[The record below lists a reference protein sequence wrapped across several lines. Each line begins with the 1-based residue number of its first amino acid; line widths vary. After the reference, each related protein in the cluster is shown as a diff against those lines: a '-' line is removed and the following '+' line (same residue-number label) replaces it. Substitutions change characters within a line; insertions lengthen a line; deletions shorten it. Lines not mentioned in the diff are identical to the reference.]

1 MKFEIGNKV
10 KIIGF
15 PKMKCTIWDCWVN
28 KLENL
33 RMEGDEITYVVK
45 HDNYRGEMVM
55 TYTVKES
62 ELIKDIEA

>member
-15 PKMKCTIWDCWVN
+15 PKMKCSIWDCFVN
-28 KLENL
+28 KPENL
-33 RMEGDEITYVVK
+33 RMEDGEITYVVK

>member
-1 MKFEIGNKV
+1 MKFKIGDKV

-15 PKMKCTIWDCWVN
+15 PKMKCIIWDCWVN

-33 RMEGDEITYVVK
+33 RMEDDEITYVVE
-45 HDNYRGEMVM
+45 HDNYRGEMVI

-62 ELIKDIEA
+62 ELIKDIEV

>member
-1 MKFEIGNKV
+1 MKFKIGDKV

-15 PKMKCTIWDCWVN
+15 PRMKCSIGDWVVN
-28 KLENL
+28 KPEEL
-33 RMEGDEITYVVK
+33 RMVDGEITYVVN

-55 TYTVKES
+55 FYTVKES